1 MTLSTLS
8 KSNSMVSVLKPLDLI
23 TNLEF
28 VRIISLLPE
37 SNSWLESLNNIYNK
51 TNIKYRMSKEVLEG
65 KEPLGRKKE
74 GIGGRLLRNDDEIWN
89 KIKKGWCEEAN
100 VDGNPVLEIAKHVI
114 FHEFN
119 SINIERPEKF
129 GGNITYENYQELESD
144 FAEKKLHPGD
154 LKQTVGEY
162 LVKII
167 SPIREKLSITDELL
181 ELIKSSN

>member
-51 TNIKYRMSKEVLEG
+51 TNMKYRMSKEVLEG

-74 GIGGRLLRNDDEIWN
+74 GIGGRLLRNDDEI
-89 KIKKGWCEEAN
+89 
-100 VDGNPVLEIAKHVI
+100 
-114 FHEFN
+114 
-119 SINIERPEKF
+119 
-129 GGNITYENYQELESD
+129 
-144 FAEKKLHPGD
+144 
-154 LKQTVGEY
+154 
-162 LVKII
+162 
-167 SPIREKLSITDELL
+167 
-181 ELIKSSN
+181 